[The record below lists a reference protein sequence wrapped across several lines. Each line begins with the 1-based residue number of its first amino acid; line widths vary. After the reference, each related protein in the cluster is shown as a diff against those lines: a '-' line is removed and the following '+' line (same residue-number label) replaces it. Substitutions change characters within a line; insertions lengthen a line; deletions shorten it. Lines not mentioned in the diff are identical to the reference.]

1 MKLIESKA
9 TAWVAMAIVVSMVVM
24 SMLLK
29 TPWYGFI
36 AEFFCFVGVFAHLA
50 SLYLSRMSLAAGK
63 KLETCALVFIV
74 LSLVA
79 FVTEYVVFSL
89 QNG

>member
-1 MKLIESKA
+1 MRLIESKA
-9 TAWVAMAIVVSMVVM
+9 TAWTAMVIVIAMVVL
-24 SMLLK
+24 SMFLK
-29 TPWYGFI
+29 TPWYGLI

-50 SLYLSRMSLAAGK
+50 SLYLNRMSQAAGR
-63 KLETCALVFIV
+63 KLETCALVFII

-89 QNG
+89 IN